1 MEHNNTPS
9 PRHSIIIA
17 GLVAGRTWDDI
28 CRQADCSRST
38 IARVAREH
46 RDEIAQE
53 RGERARQ
60 VADRLK
66 DAALLAV
73 DAVVDVLEHEENNA
87 IRLQAAR
94 IALGDALRWLDAVEL
109 DDRLS
114 AVEDRLGL
122 RSVA

>member
-1 MEHNNTPS
+1 MTNNSTPS
-9 PRHSIIIA
+9 PRHSLIIA

-46 RDEIAQE
+46 RDEITQE
-53 RGERARQ
+53 RAERARQ

-73 DAVVDVLEHEENNA
+73 DAVVDVLEHEENSA

-94 IALGDALRWLDAVEL
+94 IALGDALRWLDAVVVE
-109 DDRLS
+109 DRLS
-114 AVEDRLGL
+114 AIEARLGL
-122 RSVA
+122 RAAS